1 MKRILVIDDDT
12 SQRELLKMALEKA
25 GYEVME
31 APNGQAGLQLF
42 RQQPCDLVITDIFM
56 PKEDGIE
63 TILHLKTLSS
73 TVKIIAVSGG
83 GISAR
88 YGAVFESHEALEA
101 AGIAEA
107 DRTLK
112 KPIVI
117 PRLLTTIDEL
127 LETNLEENG

>member
-12 SQRELLKMALEKA
+12 SQRELLKTVLENA

-31 APNGQAGLQLF
+31 APDGQAGLQIF
-42 RQQPCDLVITDIFM
+42 RQEPCDLVITDIFM

-63 TILHLKTLSS
+63 TILHLKTQSP

-83 GISAR
+83 GISTR
-88 YGAVFESHEALEA
+88 YGATFQAHEALEA
-101 AGIAEA
+101 AEIAEV
-107 DRTLK
+107 DRTLR

-117 PRLLTTIDEL
+117 QRLLTIVDEL
-127 LETNLEENG
+127 L

>member
-12 SQRELLKMALEKA
+12 SQRELLKTALETA

-31 APNGQAGLQLF
+31 APDGQAGFQIF
-42 RQQPCDLVITDIFM
+42 RQEPCDLVITDIFM

-63 TILHLKTLSS
+63 TILHLKTQFP

-83 GISAR
+83 GISPR
-88 YGAVFESHEALEA
+88 YGATFQAHEALEA
-101 AGIAEA
+101 AEIADV

-112 KPIVI
+112 KPII
-117 PRLLTTIDEL
+117 IQRLLTTVDEL
-127 LETNLEENG
+127 LNVKGQIH